1 MCLTTLQFSLF
12 SILPLLFLE
21 NNDLQ
26 TTWVCASSEREL
38 IVFVVLFT
46 AAGLKDVIHI
56 RSRPYDDTTNDQ
68 LLREATDREVSI
80 ITLQEFERRNTSREV
95 TVGDWSQFETY
106 IAPSVA

>member
-21 NNDLQ
+21 NNDPK

-38 IVFVVLFT
+38 IAFVVLFT

-80 ITLQEFERRNTSREV
+80 ITLQELERRNTSCDV
-95 TVGDWSQFETY
+95 NVGD
-106 IAPSVA
+106 

>member
-21 NNDLQ
+21 NNDPK

-68 LLREATDREVSI
+68 LQLTATEATDREVSI
-80 ITLQEFERRNTSREV
+80 ITLQELERRNTSCDV
-95 TVGDWSQFETY
+95 NVGD
-106 IAPSVA
+106 